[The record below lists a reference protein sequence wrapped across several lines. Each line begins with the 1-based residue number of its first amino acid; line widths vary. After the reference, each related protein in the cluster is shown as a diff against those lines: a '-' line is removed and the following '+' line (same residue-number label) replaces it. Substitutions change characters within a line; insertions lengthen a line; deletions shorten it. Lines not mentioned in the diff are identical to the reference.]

1 MSWENEVKEIKK
13 RLKLIKEMGGKD
25 KVKRQH
31 DNGRTTVRE
40 RIAALVDKNSFKEI
54 GSLTG
59 LSEYDENGILKKLTA
74 VNSVIGHAKI
84 NKVPVVIYGDDF
96 TVRGGAADAAI
107 HEKMITAERFANEY
121 KMPLIRLIEGTGG
134 GGSVKSIEKD
144 GYTYVPAN
152 PGWDWVVSNM
162 ATIPVVSLGL
172 GPVAGLGAARL
183 VSSHY
188 SIIVKKMSQ
197 VFVAGPPVVN
207 RLSNN
212 SSVGENVTKES
223 LGGSEIHGKNG
234 VIDDVANNEAEALA
248 RAKKFLSYLPSST
261 YELPEKI
268 NNTDPIDRKDNWLI
282 NAIPKNNRHGYE
294 IRPIIESVTDKNSF
308 FEIGKNWGTSSV
320 SGFARLDGWPI
331 VILAND
337 PQVYGGGWT
346 ADAAQKI
353 IRILEIA
360 ETFHLPVVHLVD
372 NPGFLV
378 GTHGEKSGT
387 IRYGARAL
395 AAIYQLNTPIC
406 SVILRKAFGVAGA
419 AHMNHTKHKYRFA
432 WPSGDWGSLPLE
444 GGIEAA
450 YKSDLEKS
458 KNPKKL
464 IKEIEEKLNH
474 VRSPFRTA
482 EKFLVEDIIDP
493 RDTRKELCDWIS
505 LAVKNRKE
513 GPVSFGMR
521 P

>member
-13 RLKLIKEMGGKD
+13 RLKLIQAMGGKE
-25 KVKRQH
+25 KIKRQY
-31 DNGRTTVRE
+31 DAGRTTVRE
-40 RIAALVDKNSFKEI
+40 RIFALVDKGSFKEI
-54 GSLTG
+54 GRLTG
-59 LSEYDENGILKKLTA
+59 LSEYNEDGTLKSLMA
-74 VNSVIGHAKI
+74 VNSVIGHALI
-84 NKVPVVIYGDDF
+84 NKVPTVIYGDDF
-96 TVRGGAADAAI
+96 TIRGGAGDAAI
-107 HEKMITAERFANEY
+107 YEKMITAERFANEY
-121 KMPLIRLIEGTGG
+121 RMPLIRLIEGTGG
-134 GGSVKSIEKD
+134 GGSVKSIEAD

-188 SIIVKKMSQ
+188 SVIVKKMSQ

-207 RLSNN
+207 RL
-212 SSVGENVTKES
+212 GETVTKES

-234 VIDDVANNEAEALA
+234 VIDEVADSEADALA
-248 RAKKFLSYLPSST
+248 KARKFLSYLPSST
-261 YELPEKI
+261 YEIPKKI
-268 NNTDPIDRKDNWLI
+268 KNNDPIDRKDNWLI
-282 NAIPKNNRHGYE
+282 SAIPKNRRHSYE

-331 VILAND
+331 VVLAND

-346 ADAAQKI
+346 ADASQKI
-353 IRILEIA
+353 IRILETA
-360 ETFHLPVVHLVD
+360 ETFHLPVLHLVD

-378 GTHGEKSGT
+378 GTHGEKAGT

-395 AAIYQLNTPIC
+395 AAIYQLSTPIC
-406 SVILRKAFGVAGA
+406 SVILRRAFGVAGA
-419 AHMNHTKHKYRFA
+419 AHMNHTKHRYRFA

-450 YKSDLEKS
+450 YKSDFIKSDNPEK
-458 KNPKKL
+458 L
-464 IKEIEEKLNH
+464 LKELEEKLNH

-482 EKFLVEDIIDP
+482 EKFSIEDIIDP
-493 RDTRKELCDWIS
+493 RDTRKELCYWIS
-505 LAVKNRKE
+505 LASKNLTS

>member
-13 RLKLIKEMGGKD
+13 RLKLIQEMGGKE
-25 KVKRQH
+25 KIKRQY
-31 DNGRTTVRE
+31 DAGRTTVRE
-40 RIAALVDKNSFKEI
+40 RIFALVDKGSFKEI
-54 GSLTG
+54 GRLTG
-59 LSEYDENGILKKLTA
+59 LSEYNEDGTLKSLMA
-74 VNSVIGHAKI
+74 VNSVIGHALI
-84 NKVPVVIYGDDF
+84 NKVPTVIYGDDF
-96 TVRGGAADAAI
+96 TIRGGAGDAAI
-107 HEKMITAERFANEY
+107 YEKMITAERFANEY
-121 KMPLIRLIEGTGG
+121 RMPLIRLIEGTGG
-134 GGSVKSIEKD
+134 GGSVKSIEAD

-188 SIIVKKMSQ
+188 SVIVKKMSQ

-207 RLSNN
+207 RL
-212 SSVGENVTKES
+212 GETVTKES

-234 VIDDVANNEAEALA
+234 VIDEVADSEADALA
-248 RAKKFLSYLPSST
+248 KARKFLSYLPSST
-261 YELPEKI
+261 YEIPKRI
-268 NNTDPIDRKDNWLI
+268 KNNDPIDRKDNWLI
-282 NAIPKNNRHGYE
+282 SAIPKNRRHSYE

-331 VILAND
+331 VVLAND

-346 ADAAQKI
+346 ADASQKI
-353 IRILEIA
+353 IRILETA
-360 ETFHLPVVHLVD
+360 ETFHLPVLHLVD

-378 GTHGEKSGT
+378 GTHGEKAGT
-387 IRYGARAL
+387 IRHGARAL
-395 AAIYQLNTPIC
+395 AAIYQLSTPIC
-406 SVILRKAFGVAGA
+406 SVILRRAFGVAGA
-419 AHMNHTKHKYRFA
+419 AHMNHTKHRYRFA

-450 YKSDLEKS
+450 YKSDFIKS
-458 KNPKKL
+458 DNPKKL
-464 IKEIEEKLNH
+464 LKELEEKLNH

-482 EKFLVEDIIDP
+482 EKFSVEDIIDP
-493 RDTRKELCDWIS
+493 RDTRKELCYWIG
-505 LAVKNRKE
+505 LASKNLTS

>member
-1 MSWENEVKEIKK
+1 MSWENEVKEIRK
-13 RLKLIKEMGGKD
+13 REKLIQEMGGKE
-25 KVKRQH
+25 KIKRQY
-31 DNGRTTVRE
+31 DAGRTTVRE
-40 RIAALVDKNSFKEI
+40 RIAALVDKDSFKEI
-54 GSLTG
+54 GRLTG
-59 LSEYDENGILKKLTA
+59 LSEYNEDGTLKSLMA
-74 VNSVIGHAKI
+74 VNSVIGHALI
-84 NKVPVVIYGDDF
+84 NKMPVVIYGDDF
-96 TVRGGAADAAI
+96 TIRGGAGDAAI
-107 HEKMITAERFANEY
+107 YEKMITAERFANEY
-121 KMPLIRLIEGTGG
+121 RMPLIRIIEGTGG

-188 SIIVKKMSQ
+188 SVIVKKMSQ

-207 RLSNN
+207 RL
-212 SSVGENVTKES
+212 GETVTKES

-234 VIDDVANNEAEALA
+234 VIDDVAESEADALA
-248 RAKKFLSYLPSST
+248 RARKFLSYLPSST
-261 YELPEKI
+261 YETPKKI
-268 NNTDPIDRKDNWLI
+268 KNNDPIDRKDNWLI
-282 NAIPKNNRHGYE
+282 SAIPKNRRHSYE

-308 FEIGKNWGTSSV
+308 FEIGKSWGTSSV

-331 VILAND
+331 VVLAND

-346 ADAAQKI
+346 ADASQKI

-360 ETFHLPVVHLVD
+360 ETFHLPVLHLVD

-387 IRYGARAL
+387 IRHGARAL
-395 AAIYQLNTPIC
+395 AAIYQLSTPIC
-406 SVILRKAFGVAGA
+406 SVILRRAFGVAGA
-419 AHMNHTKHKYRFA
+419 AHMNHTKHRYRFA

-450 YKSDLEKS
+450 YKSDLIKSDNPEK
-458 KNPKKL
+458 L
-464 IKEIEEKLNH
+464 LKEIEEKLNH

-482 EKFLVEDIIDP
+482 EKFSVEDIIDP
-493 RDTRKELCDWIS
+493 RDTRKELCSWIT
-505 LAVKNRKE
+505 LAGKNMKP

>member
-1 MSWENEVKEIKK
+1 MSWINEVNEIKK

-25 KVKRQH
+25 KIKRQY
-31 DNGRTTVRE
+31 DAGRTTVRE
-40 RIAALVDKNSFKEI
+40 RIDALVDKNSFKEI
-54 GSLTG
+54 GKLTG
-59 LSEYDENGILKKLTA
+59 LSEYDENGKLKKLTA
-74 VNSVIGHAKI
+74 ANSVIGHAKI
-84 NKVPVVIYGDDF
+84 NTVPVVIYGDDF
-96 TVRGGAADAAI
+96 TIRGGAADAAI

-121 KMPLIRLIEGTGG
+121 RLPLIRLIEGTGG
-134 GGSVKSIEKD
+134 GGSVKSLEKD

-162 ATIPVVSLGL
+162 ATVPVISLGL

-188 SIIVKKMSQ
+188 SVIVKNMSQ

-207 RLSNN
+207 RL
-212 SSVGENVTKES
+212 GETVTKES
-223 LGGSEIHGKNG
+223 LGGSHIHGKNG
-234 VIDDVANNEAEALA
+234 VIDDVANSEAEALA
-248 RAKKFLSYLPSST
+248 MAKKFLSYLPSST
-261 YELPEKI
+261 FHLSEKI
-268 NNTDPIDRKDNWLI
+268 KNNDPITRKDDWLI
-282 NAIPKNNRHGYE
+282 SAIPKNRRSSYE

-331 VILAND
+331 VVLANN

-346 ADAAQKI
+346 ADAALKI

-387 IRYGARAL
+387 IRHGARAL
-395 AAIYQLNTPIC
+395 AAIYQLSTPIC
-406 SVILRKAFGVAGA
+406 SVILRRAFGVAGA

-450 YKSDLEKS
+450 YKSDLKESDNPEQLLKDIEKR
-458 KNPKKL
+458 
-464 IKEIEEKLNH
+464 LNH
-474 VRSPFRTA
+474 IRSPFRTA
-482 EKFLVEDIIDP
+482 EKFSVEDIIDP

-505 LAVKNRKE
+505 LAVKNRKA

>member
-1 MSWENEVKEIKK
+1 MSWDNEVNEIKK
-13 RLKLIKEMGGKD
+13 RLKLIQEMGGKE

-31 DNGRTTVRE
+31 DAGRTTVRQ
-40 RIAALVDKNSFKEI
+40 RIEALVDKNSFKEI
-54 GSLTG
+54 GRLTG
-59 LSEYDENGILKKLTA
+59 LSEYNDNGILKKLTP

-84 NKVPVVIYGDDF
+84 NKIPVVIYGDDF

-107 HEKMITAERFANEY
+107 HEKMIAAERFANEY

-134 GGSVKSIEKD
+134 GGSVKSIEQD

-207 RLSNN
+207 RL
-212 SSVGENVTKES
+212 GETVTKES

-234 VIDDVANNEAEALA
+234 VIDDVADSEADALA

-261 YELPEKI
+261 YELAQQIK
-268 NNTDPIDRKDNWLI
+268 NNDPISRKDNWLI
-282 NAIPKNNRHGYE
+282 SAIPKNRRHSYE

-331 VILAND
+331 VILANN

-346 ADAAQKI
+346 ADASHKI

-387 IRYGARAL
+387 IRHGARAL
-395 AAIYQLNTPIC
+395 AAIYQLSTPIC
-406 SVILRKAFGVAGA
+406 SVILRRAFGVAGA

-458 KNPKKL
+458 DNPEL
-464 IKEIEEKLNH
+464 LLKEIEERLNH

-482 EKFLVEDIIDP
+482 EKFSVEDIIDP
-493 RDTRKELCDWIS
+493 RDTRKELCEWIS
-505 LAVKNRKE
+505 LAAKNRKA

>member
-1 MSWENEVKEIKK
+1 
-13 RLKLIKEMGGKD
+13 
-25 KVKRQH
+25 
-31 DNGRTTVRE
+31 
-40 RIAALVDKNSFKEI
+40 
-54 GSLTG
+54 
-59 LSEYDENGILKKLTA
+59 
-74 VNSVIGHAKI
+74 
-84 NKVPVVIYGDDF
+84 
-96 TVRGGAADAAI
+96 
-107 HEKMITAERFANEY
+107 
-121 KMPLIRLIEGTGG
+121 
-134 GGSVKSIEKD
+134 
-144 GYTYVPAN
+144 
-152 PGWDWVVSNM
+152 
-162 ATIPVVSLGL
+162 
-172 GPVAGLGAARL
+172 
-183 VSSHY
+183 
-188 SIIVKKMSQ
+188 MSQ

-207 RLSNN
+207 RL
-212 SSVGENVTKES
+212 GETVTKES

-234 VIDDVANNEAEALA
+234 VIDDVADSEADALA

-261 YELPEKI
+261 YELAQQIK
-268 NNTDPIDRKDNWLI
+268 NNDPISRKDNWLI
-282 NAIPKNNRHGYE
+282 SAIPKNRRHSYE

-346 ADAAQKI
+346 ADASHKI

-378 GTHGEKSGT
+378 GTHAEKSGT
-387 IRYGARAL
+387 IRHGARAL
-395 AAIYQLNTPIC
+395 AAIYQLSTPIC
-406 SVILRKAFGVAGA
+406 SVILRRAFGVAGA

-458 KNPKKL
+458 DNPEL
-464 IKEIEEKLNH
+464 LLKEIEERLNH

-482 EKFLVEDIIDP
+482 EKFSIEDIIDP
-493 RDTRKELCDWIS
+493 RDTRKELCEWIS
-505 LAVKNRKE
+505 LAAKNRKA

>member
-1 MSWENEVKEIKK
+1 MSWENEVKEIRK
-13 RLKLIKEMGGKD
+13 REKLIQEMGGKE
-25 KVKRQH
+25 KIKRQY
-31 DNGRTTVRE
+31 DAGRTTVRE
-40 RIAALVDKNSFKEI
+40 RIAALVDKDSFKEI
-54 GSLTG
+54 GRLTG
-59 LSEYDENGILKKLTA
+59 LSEYNEDGTLKSLMA
-74 VNSVIGHAKI
+74 VNSVIGHALI
-84 NKVPVVIYGDDF
+84 NKMPVVIYGDDF
-96 TVRGGAADAAI
+96 TIRGGAGDAAI
-107 HEKMITAERFANEY
+107 YEKMITAERFANEY
-121 KMPLIRLIEGTGG
+121 RMPLIRIIEGTGG

-188 SIIVKKMSQ
+188 SVIVKKMSQ

-207 RLSNN
+207 RL
-212 SSVGENVTKES
+212 GENVTKES

-234 VIDDVANNEAEALA
+234 VIDDVAESEADALA
-248 RAKKFLSYLPSST
+248 RARKFLSYLPSST
-261 YELPEKI
+261 YETPKKI
-268 NNTDPIDRKDNWLI
+268 KNNDPIDRKDNWLI
-282 NAIPKNNRHGYE
+282 SAIPKNRRHSYE

-308 FEIGKNWGTSSV
+308 FEIGKSWGTSSV

-331 VILAND
+331 VVLAND

-346 ADAAQKI
+346 ADASQKI

-360 ETFHLPVVHLVD
+360 ETFHLPVLHLVD

-387 IRYGARAL
+387 IRHGARAL

-406 SVILRKAFGVAGA
+406 SVILRRAFGVAGA
-419 AHMNHTKHKYRFA
+419 AHMNHTKHRYRFA

-450 YKSDLEKS
+450 YKSDLIKS
-458 KNPKKL
+458 DNP
-464 IKEIEEKLNH
+464 EKL
-474 VRSPFRTA
+474 
-482 EKFLVEDIIDP
+482 L
-493 RDTRKELCDWIS
+493 
-505 LAVKNRKE
+505 
-513 GPVSFGMR
+513 
-521 P
+521 

>member
-1 MSWENEVKEIKK
+1 MSWNEEVKELEK
-13 RLKLIKEMGGKD
+13 RIHLIKQMGGKE
-25 KVKRQH
+25 KIKRQH
-31 DNGRTTVRE
+31 DAGRTTVRE
-40 RIAALVDKNSFKEI
+40 RIDALVDKNSFKEI
-54 GSLTG
+54 GNLTG
-59 LSEYDENGILKKLTA
+59 VSEYDENGKLKSLIA
-74 VNSVIGHAKI
+74 ANSVIGHAKI
-84 NKVPVVIYGDDF
+84 EKKPIVIYGDDF
-96 TVRGGAADAAI
+96 TIRGGAADAAI
-107 HEKMITAERFANEY
+107 HEKMVVAERFANEY
-121 KMPLIRLIEGTGG
+121 RIPLIRFIEGTGG
-134 GGSVKSIEKD
+134 GGSVKSLEQD

-152 PGWDWVVSNM
+152 PGWDWVVKNM
-162 ATIPVVSLGL
+162 ATVPVVSLGL

-188 SIIVKKMSQ
+188 AVIVKKMSQ
-197 VFVAGPPVVN
+197 IFVAGPPVVN
-207 RLSNN
+207 RL
-212 SSVGENVTKES
+212 GETVTKES

-234 VIDDVANNEAEALA
+234 VIDDVANSEAEALLM
-248 RAKKFLSYLPSST
+248 AKKFLSYLPAST
-261 YELPEKI
+261 YELAKQEKS
-268 NNTDPIDRKDNWLI
+268 NDNTNRKDDWLLS
-282 NAIPKNNRHGYE
+282 AIPKNRRLSYE

-320 SGFARLDGWPI
+320 SGFARLNGWPI

-346 ADAAQKI
+346 ADASLKI

-378 GTHGEKSGT
+378 GSHGEKSGT
-387 IRYGARAL
+387 IRHGARAL
-395 AAIYQLNTPIC
+395 AAVYQLTVPVC

-419 AHMNHTKHKYRFA
+419 AHTNHTKHKYRFA

-458 KNPKKL
+458 DNPNKL
-464 IKEIEEKLNH
+464 LKDIEEKLNH

-482 EKFLVEDIIDP
+482 EKFSVENIIDP
-493 RDTRKELCDWIS
+493 RDTRKELCDWIE
-505 LAVKNRKE
+505 LAIKKRNPQ
-513 GPVSFGMR
+513 PVSFGMR

>member
-1 MSWENEVKEIKK
+1 MSWDNEVNEIKK
-13 RLKLIKEMGGKD
+13 RLKLIQEMGGKE

-31 DNGRTTVRE
+31 DAGRTTVRQ
-40 RIAALVDKNSFKEI
+40 RIEALVDKNSFKEI
-54 GSLTG
+54 GRLTG
-59 LSEYDENGILKKLTA
+59 LSEYNDNGILKKLTP

-84 NKVPVVIYGDDF
+84 NKMPVVIYGDDF

-107 HEKMITAERFANEY
+107 HEKMIAAERFANEY

-134 GGSVKSIEKD
+134 GGSVKSIEQD

-207 RLSNN
+207 RL
-212 SSVGENVTKES
+212 GETVTKES

-234 VIDDVANNEAEALA
+234 VIDDVADSEADALA

-261 YELPEKI
+261 YELAQQIK
-268 NNTDPIDRKDNWLI
+268 NNDPISRKDNWLI
-282 NAIPKNNRHGYE
+282 SAIPKNRRHSYE

-346 ADAAQKI
+346 ADASHKI

-378 GTHGEKSGT
+378 GTHAEKSGT
-387 IRYGARAL
+387 IRHGARAL
-395 AAIYQLNTPIC
+395 AAIYQLSTPIC
-406 SVILRKAFGVAGA
+406 SVILRRAFGVAGA

-458 KNPKKL
+458 DNPEL
-464 IKEIEEKLNH
+464 LLKEIEERLNH

-482 EKFLVEDIIDP
+482 EKFSIEDIIDP
-493 RDTRKELCDWIS
+493 RDTRKELCEWIS
-505 LAVKNRKE
+505 LAAKNRKA

>member
-1 MSWENEVKEIKK
+1 MSWDNEVNEIKK
-13 RLKLIKEMGGKD
+13 RLKLIQEMGGKE

-31 DNGRTTVRE
+31 DAGRTTVRQ
-40 RIAALVDKNSFKEI
+40 RIEALVDKNSFKEI
-54 GSLTG
+54 GRLTG
-59 LSEYDENGILKKLTA
+59 LGEYNDNGILKKLTP

-84 NKVPVVIYGDDF
+84 NKMPVVIYGDDF

-107 HEKMITAERFANEY
+107 HEKMIAAERFANEY

-134 GGSVKSIEKD
+134 GGSVKSIEQD

-207 RLSNN
+207 RL
-212 SSVGENVTKES
+212 GETVTKES

-234 VIDDVANNEAEALA
+234 VIDDVADSEADALA

-261 YELPEKI
+261 YELAQQIK
-268 NNTDPIDRKDNWLI
+268 NNDPISRKDNWLI
-282 NAIPKNNRHGYE
+282 SAIPKNRRHSYE

-346 ADAAQKI
+346 ADASHKI

-378 GTHGEKSGT
+378 GTHAEKSGT
-387 IRYGARAL
+387 IRHGARAL
-395 AAIYQLNTPIC
+395 AAIYQLSTPIC
-406 SVILRKAFGVAGA
+406 SVILRRAFGVAGA

-458 KNPKKL
+458 DNPEL
-464 IKEIEEKLNH
+464 LLKEIEERLNH

-482 EKFLVEDIIDP
+482 EKFSIEDIIDP
-493 RDTRKELCDWIS
+493 RDTRKELCEWIS
-505 LAVKNRKE
+505 LAAKNRKA

>member
-1 MSWENEVKEIKK
+1 MSWENEVKEIKI
-13 RLKLIKEMGGKD
+13 RLKLIQAMGGKE
-25 KVKRQH
+25 KIKRQY
-31 DNGRTTVRE
+31 DAGRTTVRE
-40 RIAALVDKNSFKEI
+40 RIFALADKGSFKEI
-54 GSLTG
+54 GRLTG
-59 LSEYDENGILKKLTA
+59 LSEYNEDGTLKSLMA
-74 VNSVIGHAKI
+74 VNSVIGHALI
-84 NKVPVVIYGDDF
+84 NKVPTVIYGDDF
-96 TVRGGAADAAI
+96 TIRGGAGDAAI
-107 HEKMITAERFANEY
+107 YEKMITAERFANEY
-121 KMPLIRLIEGTGG
+121 RMPLIRLIEGTGG
-134 GGSVKSIEKD
+134 GGSVKSIEAD

-188 SIIVKKMSQ
+188 SVIVKKMSQ

-207 RLSNN
+207 RL
-212 SSVGENVTKES
+212 GETVTKES

-234 VIDDVANNEAEALA
+234 VIDEVADSETDALA
-248 RAKKFLSYLPSST
+248 KARKFLSYLPSST
-261 YELPEKI
+261 YEIPKRI
-268 NNTDPIDRKDNWLI
+268 KNNDPIDRKDNWLI
-282 NAIPKNNRHGYE
+282 SAIPKNRRHSYE

-331 VILAND
+331 VVLAND

-346 ADAAQKI
+346 ADASQKI
-353 IRILEIA
+353 IRILETA
-360 ETFHLPVVHLVD
+360 ETFHLPVLHLVD

-378 GTHGEKSGT
+378 GTHGEKAGT
-387 IRYGARAL
+387 IRHGARAL
-395 AAIYQLNTPIC
+395 AAIYQLSTPIC
-406 SVILRKAFGVAGA
+406 SIILRRAFGVAGA
-419 AHMNHTKHKYRFA
+419 AHMNHTKHRYRFA

-450 YKSDLEKS
+450 YKSDFIKS
-458 KNPKKL
+458 DNPKKL
-464 IKEIEEKLNH
+464 LKELEEKLNH

-482 EKFLVEDIIDP
+482 EKFSVEDIIDP
-493 RDTRKELCDWIS
+493 RDTRKELCYWIG
-505 LAVKNRKE
+505 LASKNLTS

>member
-1 MSWENEVKEIKK
+1 MSWNNEVNEIKK
-13 RLKLIKEMGGKD
+13 RLSLIQEMGGKD
-25 KVKRQH
+25 KIKRQH
-31 DNGRTTVRE
+31 DAGRSTVRE
-40 RIAALVDKNSFKEI
+40 RIIALLDKNSFKEI

-59 LSEYDENGILKKLTA
+59 SSEYDEDGKLKSLLA
-74 VNSVIGHAKI
+74 ANSVIGHGKI
-84 NKVPVVIYGDDF
+84 NNSPVAIYGDDF

-107 HEKMITAERFANEY
+107 WEKSVAAERFANEY
-121 KMPLIRLIEGTGG
+121 RIPLIRLIEGTGG
-134 GGSVKSIEKD
+134 GGSVKSIETD

-162 ATIPVVSLGL
+162 ATIPVVALGL

-188 SIIVKKMSQ
+188 SVIIKKISQ

-207 RLSNN
+207 RL
-212 SSVGENVTKES
+212 GETVTKES
-223 LGGSEIHGKNG
+223 LGGSNIHGKNG
-234 VIDDVANNEAEALA
+234 VIDDVADSEAEALA
-248 RAKKFLSYLPSST
+248 MAKKFLSYLPSST
-261 YELPEKI
+261 YDLAKQI
-268 NNTDPIDRKDNWLI
+268 KNDDPVDRKDEWLLD
-282 NAIPKNNRHGYE
+282 AIPKNRRLSYE
-294 IRPIIESVTDKNSF
+294 IRPIIKSLVDKDTF

-320 SGFARLDGWPI
+320 SGLARLDGWPV

-346 ADAAQKI
+346 ADASQKI
-353 IRILEIA
+353 IRILELA

-387 IRYGARAL
+387 IRHGARAL
-395 AAIYQLNTPIC
+395 AAIYQLNIPVC
-406 SVILRKAFGVAGA
+406 SIILRKAFGVAGA

-450 YKSDLEKS
+450 YKSDLLKS
-458 KNPKKL
+458 ENPNKL
-464 IKEIEEKLNH
+464 IKEIEKKLNH

-482 EKFLVEDIIDP
+482 EKFSVEDIIDP
-493 RDTRKELCDWIS
+493 RDSRKELCYWIN
-505 LAVKNRKE
+505 LAVKIRKA